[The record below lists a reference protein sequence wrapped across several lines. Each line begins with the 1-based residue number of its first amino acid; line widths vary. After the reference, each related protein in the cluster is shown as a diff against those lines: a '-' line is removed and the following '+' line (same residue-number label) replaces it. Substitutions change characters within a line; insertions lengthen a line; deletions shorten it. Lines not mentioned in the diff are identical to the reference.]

1 MKHCHQCNSIYS
13 VNCNK
18 VVVVVPIIVVV
29 VEVLLLVIKVKVI
42 IIVVVLAVV
51 VGLTIKAV
59 EIVALVEDEI
69 VLKAVRVP

>member
-1 MKHCHQCNSIYS
+1 MKHCHQCNSICS

-29 VEVLLLVIKVKVI
+29 VEVLLLVTKVKVI
-42 IIVVVLAVV
+42 VTVVVLAVV

-59 EIVALVEDEI
+59 EMVALVEDEM
-69 VLKAVRVP
+69 VLKDVTVP